1 RPGRDLA
8 APAHAPA
15 PRALAPTGRDCPAH
29 RPPRLVPQ
37 RRHRPTRPGRAPP
50 PRRPRDGPHHPRR
63 RRRRLARRRAGPGRA
78 PRRTRGRG
86 RGVWILTVVAE
97 VLFLFDVVVGT
108 ALVAAYK
115 YKPPGIHM
123 FYGFLVFITVGL
135 AFQYRESMR
144 GRTELL
150 YGLVGLFLMGLG
162 IRAVFQ
168 VV

>member
-1 RPGRDLA
+1 MANGIAGIICLFAWR
-8 APAHAPA
+8 
-15 PRALAPTGRDCPAH
+15 
-29 RPPRLVPQ
+29 V
-37 RRHRPTRPGRAPP
+37 
-50 PRRPRDGPHHPRR
+50 
-63 RRRRLARRRAGPGRA
+63 ARW
-78 PRRTRGRG
+78 RGRW
-86 RGVWILTVVAE
+86 VWILTIVAE

-115 YKPPGIHM
+115 FKPPGIHM

>member
-1 RPGRDLA
+1 VANAIAGIV
-8 APAHAPA
+8 
-15 PRALAPTGRDCPAH
+15 C
-29 RPPRLVPQ
+29 LVAW
-37 RRHRPTRPGRAPP
+37 RVTRW
-50 PRRPRDGPHHPRR
+50 
-63 RRRRLARRRAGPGRA
+63 
-78 PRRTRGRG
+78 RGRW
-86 RGVWILTVVAE
+86 VWILTIGAE

-108 ALVAAYK
+108 ALVVAYK